1 MKMSS
6 AVGVVEVASVVDRG
20 SSSREETARSEME
33 FSVAFS
39 ERLKRDARSCGTG
52 AIVSV
57 HKNVK
62 SVKSVN
68 SSTVGRSL
76 DTVDV

>member
-1 MKMSS
+1 
-6 AVGVVEVASVVDRG
+6 
-20 SSSREETARSEME
+20 
-33 FSVAFS
+33 
-39 ERLKRDARSCGTG
+39 LKRDAKSCGTG

-62 SVKSVN
+62 SIN

-76 DTVDV
+76 DTVDLYCNS